1 MSPSPTLP
9 SQPRPP
15 EAPGRP
21 DEGPASRR
29 KALLRRH
36 GISGLVLLAILV
48 YGIVFTRLAW
58 DQHLGM
64 RTHKADLGQIDQAV
78 WNSSRGRFLESVQ
91 KDYLSTRLTDH
102 VEPILVLISPIY
114 WLWDDVRA
122 LLLLQVLAVALG
134 AWPLYGV
141 ARAHLPPG
149 PALAVVLA
157 YLLNPSLQSA
167 VLTEFHAIPLAVP
180 LILWAFWALERRR
193 TGQYLVAGLLLA
205 GVKEEAALL
214 AAGLGAWGILRT
226 LRPWGRPEDHRVP
239 GRRWPFRPLAPYLL
253 LLLSLLWF
261 YLATFVI
268 VPAYAAR
275 VYQVTESTYFQRY
288 GPLGDSAADIFRSL
302 LTRPGLVLQI
312 LAEPARTAYLT
323 RLLAG
328 FGFLGLLT
336 PEVLLLPL
344 PVLLANALSTYPAMY
359 YGEFH
364 YTAPLIPYMAVAGAL
379 GLGRLRR
386 LMGRL
391 VPGGG
396 RQRSRE
402 AGLRQG
408 LWGLAALWLLG
419 WSVALYLEA
428 GRGPGGGRYD
438 PTPIAEHHRLLSRFV
453 AQIPPD
459 AAVTATAAVH
469 PHVNHRR
476 YVYQFPWGLDAAVPA
491 EWALLDVTTNTDM
504 APGDLKDTV
513 EAMLANDW
521 GVVDA
526 ADGFLL
532 LRRGAP
538 NKTIPDAFY
547 SFVRV
552 DPATA
557 PDTPPLADF
566 GPLSLLDVTL
576 EDWPRWRQTKVTTL
590 WRVQEGYVPG
600 TLRPWLELRTPSG
613 QVAYTLADAGP
624 PGLVWYPPER
634 WRPGELIRITTLWLH
649 LPGRWGVVVAAVHGP
664 DPGQPAHRLPVVAAA
679 GPVDESGTLALAAA
693 YTRGGRDR
701 LTRLALPTPPSA
713 DWLEA
718 VSQAVDPGP
727 VSARGTFRLPSGATV
742 QVEARMDA
750 RAPVGQAVDLWL
762 VWETEGNWEGYVPF
776 VHLRDGADNN
786 LSQQDGPPRL
796 FVPLA
801 ASGQL
806 ADWRELPVPPGSKAG
821 TYRVVIGLFDPTEGT
836 RAPLVDPAGQILGD
850 ALEVGQVT
858 VEGPLVPD
866 QACALIPATCA
877 SQSR

>member
-1 MSPSPTLP
+1 MRKATHLRSPSPWTG
-9 SQPRPP
+9 
-15 EAPGRP
+15 A
-21 DEGPASRR
+21 
-29 KALLRRH
+29 LRRH
-36 GISGLVLLAILV
+36 WASLLVLLAILA
-48 YGIVFTRLAW
+48 YGAVFTRLAW

-91 KDYLSTRLTDH
+91 KDYIYTRLTDH

-134 AWPLYGV
+134 AWPLYGL
-141 ARAHLPPG
+141 ARTHLPRG
-149 PALAVVLA
+149 AALAVVLA

-180 LILWAFWALERRR
+180 LILWAFWALERGRL
-193 TGQYLVAGLLLA
+193 GQYLVAGLLLA

-226 LRPWGRPEDHRVP
+226 AWA
-239 GRRWPFRPLAPYLL
+239 GRRPVREQRRSGPPWAFRPLAPYAL

-288 GPLGDSAADIFRSL
+288 GPLGNSAADIFRSL

-328 FGFLGLLT
+328 FGFLGLLA
-336 PEVLLLPL
+336 PEVLVLPL

-379 GLGRLRR
+379 GLGRLW
-386 LMGRL
+386 RL
-391 VPGGG
+391 VERLPLGVPRGGVPE
-396 RQRSRE
+396 S
-402 AGLRQG
+402 LRRG
-408 LWGLAALWLLG
+408 LWSLAVLWLLG
-419 WSVALYLEA
+419 WSVTLYVEA

-438 PTPIAEHHRLLSRFV
+438 PTPIAEHHRLLRRFV

-513 EAMLANDW
+513 EAMLAGDW

-538 NKTIPDAFY
+538 NKAIPDAFY
-547 SFVRV
+547 TFVRV
-552 DPATA
+552 DPATI
-557 PDTPPLADF
+557 PDTSPLVDF
-566 GPLSLLDVTL
+566 GPLSLLEVSL

-600 TLRPWLELRTPSG
+600 TLRPWLELRTPGG
-613 QVAYTLADAGP
+613 QVAYTLADAAP

-634 WRPGELIRITTLWLH
+634 WQPGEVIRITTLWLH
-649 LPGRWGVVVAAVHGP
+649 LPRRWGVAVAAVHGP

-679 GPVDESGTLALAAA
+679 GPVDESGTLALTAA
-693 YTRGGRDR
+693 YTRSAQDR
-701 LTRLALPTPPSA
+701 LARLALPTDPDEA
-713 DWLEA
+713 WLA
-718 VSQAVDPGP
+718 TTAQAVAPG
-727 VSARGTFRLPSGATV
+727 AQTIRGTFRLPSGETV
-742 QVEARMDA
+742 RLQAGMRSQVHA
-750 RAPVGQAVDLWL
+750 GQPVDLWL
-762 VWETEGNWEGYVPF
+762 VWEGDGRSWEGYRPF
-776 VHLRDGADNN
+776 VHLRDGAGNN
-786 LSQQDGPPRL
+786 VSQQDGPPRL
-796 FVPLA
+796 FVPMPA
-801 ASGQL
+801 GGRT
-806 ADWRELPVPPGSKAG
+806 ADWRELPVPPDGEPG
-821 TYRVVIGLFDPTEGT
+821 IYRVVVGLFDPASGA
-836 RAPLVDPAGQILGD
+836 RAPLVDPAGNPLGD
-850 ALEVGQVT
+850 ELEVGTVT
-858 VEGPLVPD
+858 VAPPLVPD

-877 SQSR
+877 SQTR